1 MRVDNRKLYEKFS
14 LWWNSE
20 STMVVYLP
28 NEDYNSLKLST
39 LSGDVIVSDVFSF
52 SEAHIKSVSGDVEY
66 SAFTDNL
73 LNIKS
78 TSGDIECMS
87 EAKDVRLKTTSGD
100 IHTGS
105 CSSSDFLLKAPAEIS
120 ERVLFTASIQH

>member
-1 MRVDNRKLYEKFS
+1 
-14 LWWNSE
+14 
-20 STMVVYLP
+20 MVVYLP

-52 SEAHIKSVSGDVEY
+52 SEADIKSVSGDVEY

-87 EAKDVRLKTTSGD
+87 EAKDVRLKTTSGNITFSICD
-100 IHTGS
+100 IKNGTVEIKTTSGTVVGS
-105 CSSSDFLLKAPAEIS
+105 TNCELNYITDTVSGDINVPKSVEG
-120 ERVLFTASIQH
+120 AS